1 MTATKAAVGIVV
13 LLVLAV
19 IGTLVVLF
27 WQRDMPAVTGALVGA
42 GLGGMGLC
50 VEAFSLSWALR
61 NKPTWALGV
70 SLGGFFSRMV
80 VVVVL
85 IFVFR
90 DVESVSVWT
99 FALTYVASFL
109 AFVGIQVWAVS
120 RMMDKASRA
129 RAGQKEGEASG
140 DE

>member
-42 GLGGMGLC
+42 GLGGVGLC

-61 NKPTWALGV
+61 NKPTWTLGV

-109 AFVGIQVWAVS
+109 AFVGIQVWAVN
-120 RMMDKASRA
+120 RMMAAGHAAGPSRKKARP
-129 RAGQKEGEASG
+129 
-140 DE
+140 

>member
-1 MTATKAAVGIVV
+1 MTARTAAVGIVA
-13 LLVLAV
+13 LLFLTV
-19 IGTLVVLF
+19 IGTFVVLLR
-27 WQRDMPAVTGALVGA
+27 QANMPAVTGALIGA
-42 GLGGMGLC
+42 GLGGLGLC
-50 VEAFSLSWALR
+50 VEGFSLSWALR
-61 NKPTWALGV
+61 KKPTWTLGV

-109 AFVGIQVWAVS
+109 AFVGIQVWAVN
-120 RMMDKASRA
+120 RMMAA
-129 RAGQKEGEASG
+129 QATGPGQREGEAVSDG
-140 DE
+140 